1 MVIELSGAQRAQEGA
16 AYEQQASDA
25 CLLVGRVLA
34 EIAAAREA
42 ADEGNVRGRAQRIA
56 AAMTTLSA
64 LQWSAES

>member
-34 EIAAAREA
+34 EVAAAREA
-42 ADEGNVRGRAQRIA
+42 ADEGNVRGRAQRSEEH
-56 AAMTTLSA
+56 TSE
-64 LQWSAES
+64 LQSLG